1 MNLAVINLT
10 EISSYELV
18 ETNGGGWI
26 KKGVWAYLATEI
38 IDNWDD
44 IKKGISD
51 GYKDATK

>member
-10 EISSYELV
+10 EISSNELV

-44 IKKGISD
+44 IKKSISE
-51 GYKDATK
+51 GYNDATK